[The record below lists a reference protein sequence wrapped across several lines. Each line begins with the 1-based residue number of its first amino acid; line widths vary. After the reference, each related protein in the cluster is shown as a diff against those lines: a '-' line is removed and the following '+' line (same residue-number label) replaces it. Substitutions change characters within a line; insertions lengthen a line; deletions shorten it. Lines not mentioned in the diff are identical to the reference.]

1 MLTGLSLGSWSIS
14 GDWST
19 RSVVALASASS
30 AGVFSWVSFS
40 SAFSDSLS
48 ASFIYSSPCRE
59 NSPNPDYIVCLN
71 CECPSPDLS
80 GL

>member
-48 ASFIYSSPCRE
+48 ASFIYSSP
-59 NSPNPDYIVCLN
+59 SPNPDYIVCLN
-71 CECPSPDLS
+71 CECPSSDLS